1 MRLIMRSTGA
11 GRIAQ
16 ASICAIG
23 LTSIASA
30 RDVAGT
36 TKLFPIGPAFA
47 ENDINVVSFRQKALT
62 SVVKG
67 DRTFQFASY
76 YYSDRD
82 GQRCVAVARRILRST
97 EWDAFYL
104 GSDFRDPNSNANDTH
119 NAISIAIDGDG
130 VMHLTW
136 GMHNNRLLYRKS
148 IGSVLNDK
156 PIVFGTENL
165 PMTGKNENS
174 VTYPQFYNLPD
185 GDLLFFYRNGGSG
198 DGNTYLNRYDTATR
212 AWKAVQH
219 PLFDGLS
226 TSVNAYFNSL
236 AFDAKG
242 VLHATWTDRGTPAF
256 QTNHHLY
263 YARSPDQGVS
273 WTRME
278 GTPYRLPIS
287 ESAAELVVNIPE
299 NSTLINQASMT
310 VDKYD
315 RPIVATW
322 WAPGTSQGDFTRQYM
337 LAYYDGSA
345 WRTSQIS
352 NRSREPLQSDATVR
366 DLGRPLVLVDDA
378 NRTIVVMR
386 YDERKDVVTV
396 GYSADKQKWSLVD
409 LTAEELGD
417 WEPTVDAEFWQG
429 EGKLHLLYQPV
440 GLGSDDSTI
449 SVLEWNAR
457 EYSGRRE

>member
-1 MRLIMRSTGA
+1 
-11 GRIAQ
+11 
-16 ASICAIG
+16 
-23 LTSIASA
+23 
-30 RDVAGT
+30 
-36 TKLFPIGPAFA
+36 
-47 ENDINVVSFRQKALT
+47 
-62 SVVKG
+62 
-67 DRTFQFASY
+67 
-76 YYSDRD
+76 
-82 GQRCVAVARRILRST
+82 
-97 EWDAFYL
+97 
-104 GSDFRDPNSNANDTH
+104 
-119 NAISIAIDGDG
+119 
-130 VMHLTW
+130 
-136 GMHNNRLLYRKS
+136 
-148 IGSVLNDK
+148 
-156 PIVFGTENL
+156 
-165 PMTGKNENS
+165 
-174 VTYPQFYNLPD
+174 
-185 GDLLFFYRNGGSG
+185 
-198 DGNTYLNRYDTATR
+198 
-212 AWKAVQH
+212 
-219 PLFDGLS
+219 
-226 TSVNAYFNSL
+226 
-236 AFDAKG
+236 
-242 VLHATWTDRGTPAF
+242 
-256 QTNHHLY
+256 
-263 YARSPDQGVS
+263 
-273 WTRME
+273 
-278 GTPYRLPIS
+278 
-287 ESAAELVVNIPE
+287 
-299 NSTLINQASMT
+299 MT